1 LNDGGEN
8 SVIRD
13 KLRIGIFLALILLL
27 TTEGGCNSRQAEVFH
42 ANQVSQ
48 VEQDLSFQVNCGPRT
63 PGSTCH
69 QRIQDWIALSL
80 KEQNWQVEPQSF
92 SVGQIQGTNIIGK
105 YGNGAKFIII
115 GAHYDSRFTSDQEKQ
130 AELREQPVPGA
141 NDGASGVALLLLLSR
156 EIPRQIPA
164 AEQTIWL
171 VFFDLEDNGNY
182 PGWDWIL
189 GSTAFASSLTE
200 PPSAVIVA
208 DLIGDRDLNIFME
221 QNSTDELNQE
231 IWQTAHQ
238 LGYEEFFISQL
249 KYRMIDDHIPF
260 VQRGFPTTL
269 LIDFDYP
276 YWHTTQDTLDKV
288 SAQSILIVYDTL
300 INWIRKQ

>member
-1 LNDGGEN
+1 M
-8 SVIRD
+8 IRD
-13 KLRIGIFLALILLL
+13 KLRIGIFLTLFLLVAM
-27 TTEGGCNSRQAEVFH
+27 GSGCNTRRAEVSH

-48 VEQDLSFQVNCGPRT
+48 IEQDLAFQVNCGSRT
-63 PGSTCH
+63 PGSACH
-69 QRIQDWIALSL
+69 QRIQEWIILSL
-80 KEQNWQVEPQSF
+80 KEQKWQVETQSF
-92 SVGQIQGTNIIGK
+92 SYGQIQGTNIIGK
-105 YGNGAKFIII
+105 YGNGADFIIF

-130 AELREQPVPGA
+130 VNLREQPVPGA

-156 EIPRQIPA
+156 EIPRQISP

-171 VFFDLEDNGNY
+171 VFFDLEDNGDY

-189 GSTAFASSLTE
+189 GSTAFAGSLTKT
-200 PPSAVIVA
+200 PSAVIVV
-208 DLIGDRDLNIFME
+208 DMIGDRDLNIYME
-221 QNSTDELNQE
+221 QYSTPELSRE

-249 KYRMIDDHIPF
+249 KYRMIDDHLPF
-260 VQRGFPTTL
+260 VQRGFPTSL

-288 SAQSILIVYDTL
+288 SAHSVLIVYDTL